1 MNREQERKYLEESPE
16 VAAYLSHMGLRPE
29 SDGFRFLLFVINQ
42 LRRGT
47 PVPQYLLGSNGP
59 LLWCRRKI
67 SYARYTE

>member
-42 LRRGT
+42 LRRGIFAISREA
-47 PVPQYLLGSNGP
+47 L
-59 LLWCRRKI
+59 CRFL
-67 SYARYTE
+67 SAFYCTEE